1 MIDEQP
7 ERIFQGVGV
16 SGGIAMGPLHV
27 MRESAL
33 IRRSFTAA
41 EEETQLLRAAI
52 AQAKTQLEALIE
64 GQDELAGEILEF
76 QLALLDDDDLLAPV
90 FRAIGSGV
98 ACDAAWKSVLDVEI
112 ADYRRGGDDVLA
124 ARAADLTDL
133 RNRVLSLLNGA
144 AVAEAERPEGAILVA
159 ADLTPSGFLGL
170 DWPRIGGVVTLR
182 GSPTSHVS
190 ILARARG
197 VNLVIGLAAELQD
210 LAERAPA
217 ILDAAEGRL
226 IIHPRAETTSA
237 ATQRIAA
244 ARDRGRAAE
253 ALLTRPATTASG
265 EPVKILVNIDEP
277 DRLDALSPEICDG
290 VGLTRTEFLF
300 PGGHQPDEEEQLAFY
315 RRLIA
320 WAQGRPVTIRT
331 LDAGGDKPIP
341 GVTIDGEANPF
352 LGVRGLRLSLA
363 KPDIFRIQ
371 LRALARA
378 AASGPIN
385 VMFPMVTVPAEL
397 VEARRMMREE
407 IAALEQRGVR
417 CATPPMGIM
426 IEVPAAAL
434 TAESFDADF
443 YSIGSNDL
451 IQYTLACSRD
461 NSILARLADAANPA
475 IFELIRRTAEAAR
488 KRGVSVSICGDMA
501 STPALVGPLLGTGL
515 RVLSCA
521 PAQVG
526 AVKLAVS
533 EYRPQPR

>member
-253 ALLTRPATTASG
+253 ALLTRPAVTASG

-461 NSILARLADAANPA
+461 NSSLARLADAANPA

>member
-90 FRAIGSGV
+90 FRAIGGGM

-133 RNRVLSLLNGA
+133 RDRVLRLVHGA

-277 DRLDALSPEICDG
+277 GRLDALSPEIC
-290 VGLTRTEFLF
+290 
-300 PGGHQPDEEEQLAFY
+300 
-315 RRLIA
+315 
-320 WAQGRPVTIRT
+320 
-331 LDAGGDKPIP
+331 
-341 GVTIDGEANPF
+341 
-352 LGVRGLRLSLA
+352 
-363 KPDIFRIQ
+363 
-371 LRALARA
+371 
-378 AASGPIN
+378 
-385 VMFPMVTVPAEL
+385 
-397 VEARRMMREE
+397 
-407 IAALEQRGVR
+407 
-417 CATPPMGIM
+417 
-426 IEVPAAAL
+426 
-434 TAESFDADF
+434 
-443 YSIGSNDL
+443 
-451 IQYTLACSRD
+451 
-461 NSILARLADAANPA
+461 
-475 IFELIRRTAEAAR
+475 
-488 KRGVSVSICGDMA
+488 KR
-501 STPALVGPLLGTGL
+501 
-515 RVLSCA
+515 
-521 PAQVG
+521 
-526 AVKLAVS
+526 
-533 EYRPQPR
+533 